1 VLALV
6 LVLLGLSASC
16 VRSPQPCRSPEH
28 CSESSECLAHRCVPL
43 GAEPVTPGTRRL
55 VVEAAAVAVAR
66 RGAASAAALPAT
78 VTLGGPGAGA
88 EQLLVRF
95 PRSWA
100 ALEVENAFLL
110 LSPAQSADPT
120 GADVQVEVAL
130 ASEPWAPGTLE
141 GPRPVQGPR
150 SLGLARTRPPALLRI
165 DVTAQLREL
174 QAHPASDLGLVVAAE
189 QATGHGATYVTGVAG
204 ELPRLD
210 VYFRLP

>member
-1 VLALV
+1 MAAILSPMVPPSLRARSDAAVILSAFSRAMSCSQRRSSASIHLERGPNGPALPVVLAL
-6 LVLLGLSASC
+6 LVLALLSLSSAC

-66 RGAASAAALPAT
+66 RGAVNHAALPAT

-88 EQLLVRF
+88 EQLLLRF

-100 ALEVENAFLL
+100 SLDVQNAFLL

-120 GADVQVEVAL
+120 GADVQVQVAL
-130 ASEPWAPGTLE
+130 ASEPWSSGTL
-141 GPRPVQGPR
+141 
-150 SLGLARTRPPALLRI
+150 
-165 DVTAQLREL
+165 
-174 QAHPASDLGLVVAAE
+174 
-189 QATGHGATYVTGVAG
+189 
-204 ELPRLD
+204 
-210 VYFRLP
+210 